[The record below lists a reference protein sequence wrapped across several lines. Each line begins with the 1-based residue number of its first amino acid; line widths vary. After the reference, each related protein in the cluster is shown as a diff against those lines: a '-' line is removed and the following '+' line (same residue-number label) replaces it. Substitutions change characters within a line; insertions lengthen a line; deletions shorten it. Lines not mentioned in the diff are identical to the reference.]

1 MDKEKYSHFL
11 KHPLLII
18 LFTCLCLLAIFSLR
32 ESTKKASVSKESIQK
47 LEKTVNTLEKEVTKD
62 KQKLE
67 ETQNPIAIEKIVR
80 NELLLKKED
89 EIILQIPESEESSQN
104 SQDQIKQ
111 KSGPIEEW
119 RKLLRI

>member
-47 LEKTVNTLEKEVTKD
+47 LEKTVSTLEKEVIKD

-89 EIILQIPESEESSQN
+89 EIILQIPESEENSQN

-111 KSGPIEEW
+111 KNGPIEEW